1 MFERKAGG
9 MLKMQVVEIGKENYF
24 KYLGPTKMTDSA
36 QEKCRMH
43 NSKSEREGFKTCYDV
58 QFGDNYTDKK
68 TEGGAG
74 SVQIFIGS
82 DKNRQD

>member
-1 MFERKAGG
+1 MV
-9 MLKMQVVEIGKENYF
+9 KMQVVEIGKENYS

-36 QEKCRMH
+36 QEKCRKN
-43 NSKSEREGFKTCYDV
+43 NSKSEREGFQGGFETCYDV

-82 DKNRQD
+82 DKHRQD